1 MYIEP
6 KGSKNNGE
14 AKSYEDFAKDAWEFC
29 SKSSK
34 SIEVLY
40 KNEEKGKK
48 ILAKVHFRSS
58 PSVSYIKYTVI
69 A

>member
-1 MYIEP
+1 MYIVP

-14 AKSYEDFAKDAWEFC
+14 VKSYEDFAKKAWDFC

-40 KNEEKGKK
+40 KNEEEDEKV
-48 ILAKVHFRSS
+48 LAKVHFRSS
-58 PSVSYIKYTVI
+58 PSVSRMK
-69 A
+69 